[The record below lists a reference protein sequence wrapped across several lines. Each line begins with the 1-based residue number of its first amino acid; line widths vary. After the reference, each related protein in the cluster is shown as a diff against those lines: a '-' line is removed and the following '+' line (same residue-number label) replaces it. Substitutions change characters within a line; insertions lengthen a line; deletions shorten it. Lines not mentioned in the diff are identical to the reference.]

1 MIQIHSI
8 LVVCLGNVCRSP
20 MAACLL
26 SHALPD
32 CEIMS
37 AGLAPPV
44 GAAADPRAVRLLA
57 HEGYDLRGHRARAV
71 DATLVN
77 AADLVLVM
85 DRYQRDELEH
95 MFPQARGKT
104 YRLCEFVQADVPD
117 PYGGSQG
124 MFAVAL
130 VLIKQGIES
139 WSAQLEA
146 VTPALRHGEAS

>member
-1 MIQIHSI
+1 MIKVHSI
-8 LVVCLGNVCRSP
+8 LVVCLGNMCRSP

-26 SHALPD
+26 RHALPD
-32 CEIMS
+32 CEVIS

-44 GAAADPRAVRLLA
+44 GAGADPRAIRLLA
-57 HEGYDLRGHRARAV
+57 NEGHDLSKHRARAV
-71 DATLVN
+71 DDALVD

-85 DRYQRDELEH
+85 ELGQRDELEL

-104 YRLCEFVQADVPD
+104 YRLCELVQTDIPD

-124 MFAVAL
+124 MFGVAL
-130 VLIKQGIES
+130 VLIKQGIAS

-146 VTPALRHGEAS
+146 VTPANRHGEAS